1 LHHVKVHYSFPP
13 EREAT
18 NGVGSVICDDRV
30 RLVYEVDGEGPAIV
44 FVAGLGD
51 DRRSW
56 ANQVAHFSS
65 DHTVITID
73 NRGCGESDV
82 PLGPYSIGR
91 LAADAHSVV
100 ARLGLAGITAVGSSM
115 GGAICQRWALDYPA
129 DLAQLVIT
137 NSWGERDTFIDALFE
152 HWISLAGQGSAAY
165 ILQSLLLFCYSPEYL
180 TRHPETVAA
189 FLASPPPNLSGF
201 VAAAQACRN
210 HDTAAVAC
218 EIHQPTLVIAGT
230 FDILTRP
237 VLSERL
243 AGRLPQATLRNLPT
257 GHMVFWEMPDEFN
270 ALLREFMA

>member
-1 LHHVKVHYSFPP
+1 M
-13 EREAT
+13 RI
-18 NGVGSVICDDRV
+18 GSVTCDDDVRV
-30 RLVYEVDGEGPAIV
+30 VYQVDGEGPAVV

-56 ANQVAHFSS
+56 ANQVAHFST
-65 DHTVITID
+65 DHRVITFD

-82 PLGPYSIGR
+82 PAGPYSIAR

-100 ARLGLAGITAVGSSM
+100 AALGLTGITAVGSSM
-115 GGAICQRWALDYPA
+115 GGAICQRWALDHA
-129 DLAQLVIT
+129 TDIARLVIT
-137 NSWGERDTFIDALFE
+137 NSWGERDTFTDALFE
-152 HWISLAGQGSAAY
+152 HWISLAGSGNVAH

-189 FLASPPPNLSGF
+189 FLASPPPNLLGF
-201 VAAAQACRN
+201 VAAAHACRN
-210 HDTAAVAC
+210 HDTSAAAGR
-218 EIHQPTLVIAGT
+218 ISPPTLLIAGM

-243 AGRLPQATLRNLPT
+243 AARLPKATLRSLPT

-270 ALLREFMA
+270 ALVRGFVT

>member
-1 LHHVKVHYSFPP
+1 M
-13 EREAT
+13 
-18 NGVGSVICDDRV
+18 GIGSVICDDGV
-30 RLVYEVDGEGPAIV
+30 RLAFQVDGKGPAMV

-56 ANQVAHFSS
+56 ANQVAHFST

-82 PLGPYSIGR
+82 PPGPYSIAR
-91 LAADAHSVV
+91 LAEDAHSVV
-100 ARLGLAGITAVGSSM
+100 VALGLTGITAVGSSM
-115 GGAICQRWALDYPA
+115 GGAICQRWALDRPA
-129 DLAQLVIT
+129 DIARLVIT
-137 NSWGERDTFIDALFE
+137 NSWGERDTFTDALFE
-152 HWISLAGQGSAAY
+152 HWISLAGSGSAAH

-201 VAAAQACRN
+201 LAAAHACRN
-210 HDTAAVAC
+210 HDTSSVAGQ
-218 EIHQPTLVIAGT
+218 IGQPTLVIAGT

-243 AGRLPQATLRNLPT
+243 AARLTKATLRNLPT
-257 GHMVFWEMPDEFN
+257 GHMVFWEMPDAFN
-270 ALLREFMA
+270 ALVREFVT

>member
-1 LHHVKVHYSFPP
+1 M
-13 EREAT
+13 
-18 NGVGSVICDDRV
+18 
-30 RLVYEVDGEGPAIV
+30 V

-56 ANQVAHFSS
+56 ANQVAHFSA

-82 PLGPYSIGR
+82 PHGPYSITR

-100 ARLGLAGITAVGSSM
+100 AALELTGITAVGSSM
-115 GGAICQRWALDYPA
+115 GGAICQRWALDYPEDIA
-129 DLAQLVIT
+129 RLVIT
-137 NSWGERDTFIDALFE
+137 NSWGERDIFTDALFE
-152 HWISLAGQGSAAY
+152 HWISLAGSGSAEH
-165 ILQSLLLFCYSPEYL
+165 ILQSLLLFCYSPAYL
-180 TRHPETVAA
+180 TRHPETVVA

-201 VAAAQACRN
+201 VGAAHACRN
-210 HDTAAVAC
+210 HDTSGLAGQ
-218 EIHQPTLVIAGT
+218 ISQPTLVIAGT

-243 AGRLPQATLRNLPT
+243 AARLPKATLRDLPT

-270 ALLREFMA
+270 ALVREFVT

>member
-1 LHHVKVHYSFPP
+1 M
-13 EREAT
+13 
-18 NGVGSVICDDRV
+18 
-30 RLVYEVDGEGPAIV
+30 V

-56 ANQVAHFSS
+56 ANQVAHFAA

-82 PLGPYSIGR
+82 PLGPYSPAR
-91 LAADAHSVV
+91 RAADANSVV
-100 ARLGLAGITAVGSSM
+100 AALALTGITAVGSSM
-115 GGAICQRWALDYPA
+115 GGAICQRWALDHPA
-129 DLAQLVIT
+129 DLARLVIT
-137 NSWGERDTFIDALFE
+137 NSWGERDTFTDALFE
-152 HWISLAGQGSAAY
+152 HWISLAGSGSAAH

-201 VAAAQACRN
+201 VAAAHACRN
-210 HDTAAVAC
+210 HDTSALAGQ
-218 EIHQPTLVIAGT
+218 IRQPTLVIAGT

-243 AGRLPQATLRNLPT
+243 AARLPKATLRNLPT

-270 ALLREFMA
+270 ALVREFVT

>member
-1 LHHVKVHYSFPP
+1 MG
-13 EREAT
+13 T
-18 NGVGSVICDDRV
+18 GSVICDDGV
-30 RLVYEVDGEGPAIV
+30 RLVYEIDGEGPAMV

-56 ANQVAHFSS
+56 ANQVAHFST
-65 DHTVITID
+65 DHTVITFD

-82 PLGPYSIGR
+82 PAGPYSIAR

-100 ARLGLAGITAVGSSM
+100 AALGLTRITAVGSSM
-115 GGAICQRWALDYPA
+115 GGAICQRWALDHA
-129 DLAQLVIT
+129 TDIARLVIT
-137 NSWGERDTFIDALFE
+137 NSWGERDTFTDALFE
-152 HWISLAGQGSAAY
+152 HWISLAGSGSVAH

-201 VAAAQACRN
+201 VAAAHACRC
-210 HDTAAVAC
+210 HDTSAAAGR
-218 EIHQPTLVIAGT
+218 INAPTLVIAGM

-237 VLSERL
+237 ALSERL
-243 AGRLPQATLRNLPT
+243 AARFPKAALRSLPT

-270 ALLREFMA
+270 ALVRGFMT